1 MKPPGPNG
9 CRLIVCSSLANSSGL
24 NSITTRRGDS
34 AASFIERIIGSWW
47 KLVFSATAQFFSRL
61 ATARVSRQAGG
72 CSAPRLRR
80 GVHHRASELRGP
92 DDYRARRRRT
102 RPSLR
107 QASLEGPVRRRRSH
121 EGSPGRPHSPPGR
134 PGRRASALVRPEPR
148 QQLRQLVAS
157 LPLLSEPQ
165 AKVETMETVE
175 APALVSVAEA
185 AKLVHVSRAHM
196 WRLVDKRAIPAF
208 RLGEGHGPLRVD
220 RDGLLRWLEEKR
232 L

>member
-1 MKPPGPNG
+1 MRV
-9 CRLIVCSSLANSSGL
+9 RLDDL
-24 NSITTRRGDS
+24 TRRLDGPVD
-34 AASFIERIIGSWW
+34 
-47 KLVFSATAQFFSRL
+47 
-61 ATARVSRQAGG
+61 
-72 CSAPRLRR
+72 APRR
-80 GVHHRASELRGP
+80 
-92 DDYRARRRRT
+92 
-102 RPSLR
+102 
-107 QASLEGPVRRRRSH
+107 
-121 EGSPGRPHSPPGR
+121 
-134 PGRRASALVRPEPR
+134 LVRPEPR